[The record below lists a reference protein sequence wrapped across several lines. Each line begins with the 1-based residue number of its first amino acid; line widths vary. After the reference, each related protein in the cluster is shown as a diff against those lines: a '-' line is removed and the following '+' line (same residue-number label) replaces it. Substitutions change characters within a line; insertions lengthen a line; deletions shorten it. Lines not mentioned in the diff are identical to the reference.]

1 MSRRESESAPNN
13 QLFEELLAQLP
24 LTESRSSSVGQGG
37 DVQGDQGDHAL
48 HFMDEDQFSKFLFFE
63 I

>member
-13 QLFEELLAQLP
+13 ELFEELLAQLP
-24 LTESRSSSVGQGG
+24 LAESRSSSVGQGG
-37 DVQGDQGDHAL
+37 EVHGDHGDHAL
-48 HFMDEDQFSKFLFFE
+48 HFMDEDQFSKFLFYE